1 MWTILDS
8 ISGLVLFAKFDN
20 KCLEGQTAI
29 NQICSIEGD
38 MPKYWDFENEFFYIK
53 P

>member
-1 MWTILDS
+1 MFTIVDA

-20 KCLEGQTAI
+20 QVLDGQTAI
-29 NQICSIEGD
+29 QEFCTIEGE
-38 MPKYWDFENEFFYIK
+38 MPKYWDFENLIFYIK

>member
-1 MWTILDS
+1 MYTIVDS

-20 KCLEGQTAI
+20 EVLSGQTAI
-29 NQICSIEGD
+29 NAVCEIEGE
-38 MPKYWDFENEFFYIK
+38 MPKYWNFKDLIFYIK